1 MVCFAQSGRVGRP
14 RSITLFGYH
23 FPCYALFLLCF
34 EQYRALEKLKVLLLE
49 PALCG
54 LLATLTSMQLITL
67 KGLPH
72 TFQMNHCGCSAW
84 LPLLKLNIL
93 SLYTITILCFKV
105 VES

>member
-54 LLATLTSMQLITL
+54 LLATLTSMQLITH
-67 KGLPH
+67 KGL
-72 TFQMNHCGCSAW
+72 
-84 LPLLKLNIL
+84 LLYNRALG
-93 SLYTITILCFKV
+93 V
-105 VES
+105 VVQVHVVSTSKIE